1 MTLNEIRK
9 RYLDFMKANGH
20 AILISTSLIPEN
32 DATTLFTSS
41 GMQPLINYLLGA
53 THTSGKRL
61 VNSQKCFR
69 SQDIEEVGDNR
80 HTTFFEML
88 GNWSLGDYFKKEQI
102 NFIYKFL
109 TDQELGLGL
118 DFKKLY
124 FTCYAGNQE
133 LNLEKDLESAELWK
147 SLGIAEDK
155 IHFYDDKKNWWSRA
169 GAPDKM
175 PIGEIGGPDSEI
187 FFDFDH
193 NSEKQIHQ
201 NSKYSEQICHP
212 NCDCGRFMEIG
223 NNVFIQFRKIKE
235 ENIENSLEELKQK
248 NVDFGGGLERLA
260 AAKNND
266 PDIFNLDVFTE
277 AKNIL
282 EKISGQKYFA
292 NSLETLAFRVILDH
306 IRAATFLIG
315 DGVKPGNK
323 DQNYFVRRLIRRAIK
338 YARNLNIQQN
348 FTAEIAQ
355 TFINYYSDNS
365 KDNAKEFLG
374 QNLEINSKIILDE
387 LEKEENKFRKTLE
400 SGLKEFEKI
409 KNNLNQ
415 KNIVEKEISGV
426 AIFNLFQTFGFP
438 IELTCELATENNLK
452 VNLEEL
458 NKLKLEHA
466 ENSRTASQGMFKG
479 GLADSS
485 EITTA
490 LHTVTHL
497 MLAGMQKIL
506 GQKILQAG
514 SNQNAERTRF
524 DFIFDRKITE
534 AEIKK
539 IEDYV
544 NNAIQDGFI
553 VEMQTMSKQLAKDQ
567 GVTGAFWEKYPDIVT
582 VYEMKN
588 KISGEIYSRELCGG
602 PHVQTSQD
610 HLQNKKFK
618 ILKQEA
624 ISSGVRRLKG
634 ILYQ

>member
-32 DATTLFTSS
+32 DASTLFTSS

-53 THTSGKRL
+53 THSSGRRL
-61 VNSQKCFR
+61 ANSQKCFR
-69 SQDIEEVGDNR
+69 SQDIEAVGDNR

-118 DFKKLY
+118 EKDKLY
-124 FTCYAGNQE
+124 FTCYAGNQK

-147 SLGIAEDK
+147 SLGISEEK
-155 IHFYDDKKNWWSRA
+155 IYFYDDKKNWWSRA

-193 NSEKQIHQ
+193 TGEKKNHQ

-223 NNVFIQFRKIKE
+223 NNVFIQFRKTGD
-235 ENIENSLEELKQK
+235 SLEELKQK

-260 AAKNND
+260 AAKND
-266 PDIFNLDVFTE
+266 DADIFNLDVFTG

-282 EKISGQKYFA
+282 EKISGHKYSVNTQVTF
-292 NSLETLAFRVILDH
+292 AFRVILDH

-315 DGVKPGNK
+315 DGIRPGNK

-338 YARNLNIQQN
+338 YARNLNIQKN
-348 FTAEIAQ
+348 FTTEIAQ
-355 TFINYYSDNS
+355 TFINYYSGNS
-365 KDNAKEFLG
+365 QAFLG
-374 QNLEINSKIILDE
+374 QNLEINSQIILEE

-409 KNNLNQ
+409 KNNLKDQ
-415 KNIVEKEISGV
+415 EAGQEISGLE
-426 AIFNLFQTFGFP
+426 IFNLFQTFGFP
-438 IELTCELATENNLK
+438 IELTCELATENNLT
-452 VNLEEL
+452 VDLEEL
-458 NKLKLEHA
+458 RKLKLEHA

-514 SNQNAERTRF
+514 SNQNSERTRF
-524 DFIFDRKITE
+524 DFTFDRKLTDL
-534 AEIKK
+534 EIVD
-539 IEDYV
+539 IENYV
-544 NNAIQDGFI
+544 NSAIQDGFL

-567 GVTGAFWEKYPDIVT
+567 GVTGAFWEKYPETVT

-610 HLQNKKFK
+610 YLQNHKFK

-624 ISSGVRRLKG
+624 ISGGVRRLKAV
-634 ILYQ
+634 LQ